1 VVHPPGRS
9 ARRAARALARLV
21 VHLFPSRCFACD
33 RPLPFEQL
41 HGACAVC
48 WAALSVAPVDR
59 CPRCAIPVAASGREC
74 LECVIRPLP
83 IDRIVAALSYDALAR
98 RFLLRA
104 KGGGR
109 PEILRDLGAQL
120 AAAVAISGI
129 AEGVDLVVPVPSS
142 RLSGWRRGFQPATE
156 LAKAL
161 ARGTGH
167 RVAAGVLGRTGF
179 GGSPAKA
186 HRAAARWAL
195 ARHSIVVR
203 RDVRGTRVLLIDDVL
218 TTGAT
223 AAGCARALR
232 EAGAI
237 EVRAAVW
244 ARTPAP
250 SGGFDRNPRR
260 PL

>member
-1 VVHPPGRS
+1 L
-9 ARRAARALARLV
+9 ARRVARALARLV

-48 WAALSVAPVDR
+48 WAALSAAPADR
-59 CPRCAIPVAASGREC
+59 CPRCAIPVAATGREC
-74 LECVIRPLP
+74 LGCAIRPLP
-83 IDRIVAALSYDALAR
+83 LDRIVAALTYDALAR
-98 RFLLRA
+98 HFLLRA
-104 KGGGR
+104 KSGGR

-120 AAAVAISGI
+120 AAAVAISRI
-129 AEGVDLVVPVPSS
+129 AEGIDLVVPVPSS
-142 RLSGWRRGFQPATE
+142 RLSVWRRGFQPATE
-156 LAKAL
+156 LARAL
-161 ARGTGH
+161 AQRTGH
-167 RVAAGVLGRTGF
+167 RVAAGLLRRTGF
-179 GGSPAKA
+179 GSAPAKA

-195 ARHSIVVR
+195 ARRGIVVR
-203 RDVRGTRVLLIDDVL
+203 GNVRGTRVLLIDDVL

-232 EAGAI
+232 DAGAI

-250 SGGFDRNPRR
+250 SGGFDRNPGR